1 MSTRERIRD
10 FVDDDALL
18 MDGFD
23 DAIIGVAE
31 RCGQP
36 ALVAYSRNRCIEI
49 LEGQGMSHEDAN
61 EYFDFN
67 CAAAWMGEKTPV
79 IIDERAAE

>member
-1 MSTRERIRD
+1 MIDRIRD
-10 FVDDDALL
+10 FVGEDALI

-49 LEGQGMSHEDAN
+49 LEGQGMDHEEAN
-61 EYFDFN
+61 EFFDFN
-67 CAAAWMGEKTPV
+67 CAGAWMGPGTPI
-79 IIDERAAE
+79 IIDERIAE

>member
-10 FVDDDALL
+10 FVDEGALL
-18 MDGFD
+18 MEGFD

-36 ALVAYSRNRCIEI
+36 TQVAYSRNRCIEI
-49 LEGQGMSHEDAN
+49 LEAQGMSHEEAN

-67 CAAAWMGEKTPV
+67 CAGSWMGEGTPV